1 MKMILHLP
9 LGEKGFLYGSGIKAL
24 AEGYGDGFV
33 STGNTGALLAGDYL
47 L

>member
-1 MKMILHLP
+1 MVMGL
-9 LGEKGFLYGSGIKAL
+9 KAL

-33 STGNTGALLAGDYL
+33 STGNTGALLAGGDYL